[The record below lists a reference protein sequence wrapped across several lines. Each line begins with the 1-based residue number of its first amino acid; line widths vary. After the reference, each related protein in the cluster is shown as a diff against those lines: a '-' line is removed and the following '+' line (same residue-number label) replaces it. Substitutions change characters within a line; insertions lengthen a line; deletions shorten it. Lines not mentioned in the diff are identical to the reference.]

1 MERTSEIKKPISHQL
16 REGVRNLFSAVAEA
30 PQAKHSFPVGAPY
43 AESLGY
49 PKDLLAG
56 LPAIAAEAFT
66 GLSNVSIFADIPPGA
81 TVLDLGCGSG
91 MDTLIAARRVGL
103 NGKVIGVDFSESML
117 ARARGAAAEA
127 RLTNIEI
134 RHADAERL
142 PVGDGS
148 IDVVVINGI
157 FNLNPARADIFHELA
172 RVVRPGGSVYCA
184 EVILR
189 EPLPPEEAANLTNWF
204 A

>member
-1 MERTSEIKKPISHQL
+1 MNNPHQL
-16 REGVRNLFSAVAEA
+16 REGVRQTFSAVADS
-30 PQAKHSFPVGAPY
+30 PTAKHSFPVGAQY

-49 PKDLLAG
+49 PKDLLTS
-56 LPAIAAEAFT
+56 LPAIATEAFT

-91 MDTLIAARRVGL
+91 VDTLIAANRVGPA
-103 NGKVIGVDFSESML
+103 GKVIGVDFSESML

-127 RLTNIEI
+127 GSTNIEI

-142 PVGDGS
+142 PIDDGS
-148 IDVVVINGI
+148 IDVVISNGI
-157 FNLNPARADIFHELA
+157 FNLNPARADIFRELA